1 MITVMKDV
9 TYDVAV
15 ERYGKMQ
22 TKTLRKKEF
31 PETYR
36 YVGDVI
42 FLDVNGVRRP
52 ALIKRVH

>member
-1 MITVMKDV
+1 MKDV

-42 FLDVNGVRRP
+42 FLDVNGKRRP